1 MATVA
6 GLLANKEPDK
16 ELTPSWLVVE
26 IEVLEEDQVRGLFP
40 LVRTFLSVYCE

>member
-6 GLLANKEPDK
+6 GLLAWEPDK

-40 LVRTFLSVYCE
+40 PVRTFLSVYCE